1 MSSVQHR
8 QRHQSRVR
16 GRSINSRMRLL
27 PDSNGKDLDIDS
39 NPFQGYGLGQRLM
52 PVDNLWITRR
62 DSVQK
67 SVDNSKHLT
76 RLLPSS
82 SASERLQ
89 PWSSLRRRSVWGVL
103 CLLIGS
109 LTLQM
114 QPAQA
119 TDADHYKLYAHSR
132 LINDK
137 QYQCFKK
144 IIYKESRWNPKAK
157 NGSHYGLGQMRSTHY
172 RNLDPYRQIDATIK
186 YITHRYGSMCNA
198 WRFHQRVGHY

>member
-1 MSSVQHR
+1 MGV
-8 QRHQSRVR
+8 
-16 GRSINSRMRLL
+16 I
-27 PDSNGKDLDIDS
+27 
-39 NPFQGYGLGQRLM
+39 
-52 PVDNLWITRR
+52 VDNLWITRR
-62 DSVQK
+62 DSVQNP
-67 SVDNSKHLT
+67 VDNSQRLT
-76 RLLPSS
+76 RLVRFMLSRRAGVPASS
-82 SASERLQ
+82 QRVVKLM
-89 PWSSLRRRSVWGVL
+89 PGL

-109 LTLQM
+109 LAINV

-119 TDADHYKLYAHSR
+119 TDVDHYKLYAHSR